1 MWEPETASRR
11 DLIEEPQVLVL
22 PYLPMVTFRSL
33 LQELLVFCE
42 LLGIGEGDAV
52 YPLEGI
58 VTRVAEPVGCG
69 MLQQG

>member
-1 MWEPETASRR
+1 VWEPETASRR

-22 PYLPMVTFRSL
+22 PYLPVVTFRSL
-33 LQELLVFCE
+33 LEELLVFCE

-58 VTRVAEPVGCG
+58 VIRVAEPIGCG
-69 MLQQG
+69 MLQ